1 MNNGERVLGLEFPIS
16 RLLVRQLEQ
25 LVVFSV
31 VRTEQRDGRLR
42 GEIRPVFGPRIEH
55 RYEYKQASKSRGEM
69 SQNMV
74 PEFN

>member
-1 MNNGERVLGLEFPIS
+1 MIRSEMDDGERGFCLEFPVS

-31 VRTEQRDGRLR
+31 IRAEQSDGCLR

-55 RYEYKQASKSRGEM
+55 SYEYEQA
-69 SQNMV
+69 
-74 PEFN
+74 